1 MPALMPEKRRARAK
15 TVPAAG
21 AIEVESRAWMLKRSA
36 SSLSGADE
44 GEYRLAPATMRM
56 AELTKRANVKRE
68 TAKHCQPLILCV
80 SGVMGGGLGVIVL
93 PRPLKEGLS
102 SL

>member
-1 MPALMPEKRRARAK
+1 
-15 TVPAAG
+15 
-21 AIEVESRAWMLKRSA
+21 
-36 SSLSGADE
+36 
-44 GEYRLAPATMRM
+44 MRM

-80 SGVMGGGLGVIVL
+80 SGVMGGWGLGVIVL

-102 SL
+102 SLYLTYGLVR